1 MMPGLYATL
10 FQTPWTHSAAPD
22 AKKPVFGPFPANT
35 PIIDWV
41 IIKYLRQLEGHLS
54 TLGEIV

>member
-1 MMPGLYATL
+1 MPGLYATL
-10 FQTPWTHSAAPD
+10 FSDPMDPLSSSN